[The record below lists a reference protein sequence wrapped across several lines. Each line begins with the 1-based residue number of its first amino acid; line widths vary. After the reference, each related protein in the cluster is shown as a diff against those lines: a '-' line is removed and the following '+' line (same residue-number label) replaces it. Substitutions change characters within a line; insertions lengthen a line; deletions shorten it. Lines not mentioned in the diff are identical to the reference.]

1 MKFHSKPQRRT
12 QQVVQVGLGL
22 PRFWPNK
29 LTDQLEVQ
37 PTSPFGG
44 IPTPL
49 PDGPSNHSS
58 FTHAS
63 TAPGSRA
70 TRRPNA
76 RRECATG
83 EQDFCIC
90 SRYSSSPP
98 CHAARSR
105 RHEPMTLERQA
116 AVKLARAVSLV
127 HLFPASECKLQ
138 AWIQFLIGVSVGIVV
153 DSILCS
159 QSSEKSSEKF
169 RSHLFGHF

>member
-1 MKFHSKPQRRT
+1 MLLPSDFINIFAPLISFTAKHISITGLKYFLNNHKIVHPKQRRT

-37 PTSPFGG
+37 PTSPFGR

-138 AWIQFLIGVSVGIVV
+138 A
-153 DSILCS
+153 
-159 QSSEKSSEKF
+159 
-169 RSHLFGHF
+169 

>member
-1 MKFHSKPQRRT
+1 MKQRRT

-37 PTSPFGG
+37 PTSPFGR

-127 HLFPASECKLQ
+127 HLFSC
-138 AWIQFLIGVSVGIVV
+138 F
-153 DSILCS
+153 
-159 QSSEKSSEKF
+159 
-169 RSHLFGHF
+169 